1 MSPSIEPHQHHFST
15 SRISSEVREE
25 NTSSSD
31 GGGELTI
38 TDPPPPSKCK
48 WVFYSIAAVPI
59 VPLTCFISW
68 DVCTQHQEAI
78 QFGIHRWLLL
88 VSSRCIITIHP
99 LLLRIPPKSLF
110 GILQWI
116 ALSFAAGRGNRFRP
130 RCSLLPLREA
140 GRRGIQHGSP
150 CGEGHV
156 PQHSVTLQISS
167 PPQLQPESPFSPPP
181 PLETGSD
188 KFDLAARGRP
198 FPGKENKY
206 CYNGNNIYLERW
218 RQTAAGPF
226 EGDPSVPPY
235 SCLILIHESHGYAY

>member
-1 MSPSIEPHQHHFST
+1 MYAASGGNPVWDCCSCRPGALSP
-15 SRISSEVREE
+15 
-25 NTSSSD
+25 
-31 GGGELTI
+31 
-38 TDPPPPSKCK
+38 
-48 WVFYSIAAVPI
+48 
-59 VPLTCFISW
+59 FILCCSASP
-68 DVCTQHQEAI
+68 QK
-78 QFGIHRWLLL
+78 
-88 VSSRCIITIHP
+88 VSLGSCNE
-99 LLLRIPPKSLF
+99 SLF
-110 GILQWI
+110 HSRRAEVIDSGRA
-116 ALSFAAGRGNRFRP
+116 ALCFLS
-130 RCSLLPLREA
+130 

-188 KFDLAARGRP
+188 KFDLAARRCP